1 MAPSS
6 STVSPTATATSSADQ
21 SHKRAF
27 PFAAL
32 SLLALCIAY
41 ILGYLIYHRILKS
54 WNARQ
59 NAEKMQNFPNEF
71 FEKKPRSTFDSLSAT
86 LHRTHEMM
94 IIMKDR
100 LASHGLRAYGRA
112 RLLEKMQSWRH
123 MCVAALSCMHV
134 LNDFLFQHS
143 FSSSPDGK
151 PLVSPPP
158 VAVVKE
164 NASSGP
170 TTTQS
175 HRDVRATFP
184 KRIARA
190 AREKGSRVLSRGR
203 VTEIE
208 ADPKLAPVQG
218 PLRPL
223 SILLSRNKEKERVS
237 FNLV

>member
-1 MAPSS
+1 M
-6 STVSPTATATSSADQ
+6 
-21 SHKRAF
+21 
-27 PFAAL
+27 
-32 SLLALCIAY
+32 
-41 ILGYLIYHRILKS
+41 
-54 WNARQ
+54 
-59 NAEKMQNFPNEF
+59 
-71 FEKKPRSTFDSLSAT
+71 
-86 LHRTHEMM
+86 MM

-112 RLLEKMQSWRH
+112 RY
-123 MCVAALSCMHV
+123 
-134 LNDFLFQHS
+134 FLFQHS

-158 VAVVKE
+158 VAVIKE

-170 TTTQS
+170 TITQS

-223 SILLSRNKEKERVS
+223 SILSSRNKEKERVS

>member
-1 MAPSS
+1 MSTTYPLSYTQPSVFKWGTFDCRRVNLIFTTSMAPSS
-6 STVSPTATATSSADQ
+6 STVSPTAAATFSADQ

-32 SLLALCIAY
+32 ILLALCIAY
-41 ILGYLIYHRILKS
+41 ILGYLVYHRVLKS

-71 FEKKPRSTFDSLSAT
+71 FEKKPRRPPRFTWTQGIRKSEAIG
-86 LHRTHEMM
+86 EN
-94 IIMKDR
+94 
-100 LASHGLRAYGRA
+100 AE
-112 RLLEKMQSWRH
+112 LEA
-123 MCVAALSCMHV
+123 C
-134 LNDFLFQHS
+134 HS

-158 VAVVKE
+158 VAVIKE

-170 TTTQS
+170 TITQS

-190 AREKGSRVLSRGR
+190 AREKGSRVLSHGR
-203 VTEIE
+203 VIEIE

-223 SILLSRNKEKERVS
+223 SILSSRNKEKERVS